1 MFCVFCGAANLEVGR
16 FCKACGKPLVKDAGL
31 IGSAPSIQPKSEVR
45 LKPTSSLAAPD
56 ICQRQPYRDGK
67 KIVVPTGASLPP
79 YCVKCGSADVTVATK
94 SFSWLNPV
102 YYLLLF
108 LGLGIVLVYLIFRKR
123 VKLSVPLCSSH
134 ERYMQR
140 LKVSAMALL
149 LGCIPIGILLG
160 TLVGEPDGDAWGV
173 FAALIML
180 VAGLVAVHL
189 QIPLQATHIDR
200 DRAVLKGAN
209 VAFLTKLSTS

>member
-1 MFCVFCGAANLEVGR
+1 MFCVFCGAANIEVGR
-16 FCKACGKPLVKDAGL
+16 FCTACGKALVKDTDL
-31 IGSAPSIQPKSEVR
+31 VESVAPFQPKSEVS

-56 ICQRQPYRDGK
+56 ICKLQTYREDN

-79 YCVKCGSADVTVATK
+79 YCVKCGSANVTVATK
-94 SFSWLNPV
+94 SFSWLNPW

-123 VKLSVPLCSSH
+123 VKLSVPLCASH
-134 ERYMQR
+134 GRYVQR
-140 LKVSAMALL
+140 LKVSAMVLL

-160 TLVGEPDGDAWGV
+160 ALVGEPEGEAWGV
-173 FAALIML
+173 IAALIML
-180 VAGLVAVHL
+180 AAGLVAVHL
-189 QIPLQATHIDR
+189 QTPLQATHIDR
-200 DRAVLKGAN
+200 DRAILKGAN